1 MSFSERPGVLTGG
14 QWFCK
19 QMRERIKL
27 DRARSEIGVSHVRR
41 IVFGALLAV
50 LAMSAPAAA
59 DEKPTFVFTA
69 IPDQDATRL
78 VERFNR
84 VADYLQQKLGVPVK
98 YIPVKSYPAAV
109 TAFTNNEVQLAWFG
123 GFTGVQARA
132 AVPGSQAIAQ
142 GEEDQAFKSF
152 FIANADTGLTSSPEL
167 SKDIA
172 GKTFSFGSRSSTSG
186 RVMPEYYIR
195 QLFGKSPD
203 EVFRSVGFSGD
214 HTKTIQLVQSGAYQ
228 LGAVDY
234 SVWNLEKKAGHVD
247 DSKVKVI
254 WESPPFPDYQ
264 WTVRGD
270 VDAKFGAGFTAKLK
284 AELIAIKDPHILEPF
299 GRSKFVASDNAQYKP
314 VEEVAKKS
322 GLLN

>member
-1 MSFSERPGVLTGG
+1 MKRLVLVLVAMLAF
-14 QWFCK
+14 QAS
-19 QMRERIKL
+19 
-27 DRARSEIGVSHVRR
+27 ARSQ
-41 IVFGALLAV
+41 
-50 LAMSAPAAA
+50 
-59 DEKPTFVFTA
+59 DKPTFVFTA

-78 VERFNR
+78 VERFTR
-84 VADYLQQKLGVPVK
+84 VADYLQAKLGVPVK

-142 GEEDQAFKSF
+142 GEEDKSFKSY
-152 FIANADTGLTSSPEL
+152 FIANSALGLKQEKAL
-167 SKDIA
+167 DKAIA

-186 RVMPEYYIR
+186 RVMPDYFIR
-195 QLFGKSPD
+195 ETFGKAPD
-203 EVFRSVGFSGD
+203 EVFSKVGFSGD

-228 LGAVDY
+228 VGAVDY

-247 DSKVKVI
+247 ESKVNVI

-270 VDAKFGAGFTAKLK
+270 VDAKFGKGFTAKLK
-284 AELIAIKDPHILEPF
+284 AELIAIKDPKILEPF
-299 GRSKFVASDNAQYKP
+299 GRTKFVAADNAEYKP
-314 VEEVAKKS
+314 VEEVAMKS